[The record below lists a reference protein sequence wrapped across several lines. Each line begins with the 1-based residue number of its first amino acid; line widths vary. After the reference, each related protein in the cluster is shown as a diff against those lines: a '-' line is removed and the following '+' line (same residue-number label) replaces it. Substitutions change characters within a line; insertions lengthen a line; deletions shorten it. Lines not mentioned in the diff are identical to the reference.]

1 MLKLACEFLK
11 LSPEIYQ
18 RFREPERIVKVN
30 FPVKMDNGKTQIFT
44 GYRSQHNNAL
54 GPYKGGLRFSPM
66 VDEQEV
72 KNLSAWMTW
81 KCAVADI
88 PFGGGKGGVIVD
100 TKKLSKTELE
110 RLSRAFVRAIAEM
123 IGPEKDVPA
132 PDMYTTPKIMDWM
145 VDEYTKL
152 APRTVLKD
160 TQGLS
165 LATQTSVTLA
175 TFTGKSLNNGGSEGR
190 TEATGLGGVYI
201 LEALAK
207 KKKLIPAKTKIAVQ
221 GIGNVG
227 EYFARHAEKLGF
239 KIVAMSDSQSGIY
252 NASGLDT
259 ETVMSYKQING
270 SLKNFPGVKA
280 ISNAQL
286 LILKNIDVLVPAAIE
301 EVINKKN
308 ADKINAK
315 YVIEMANGPT
325 TAEADKILEKKKVLV
340 IPDILANSGGVTVSY
355 FEWYQ
360 NMHNEKWTKD
370 EVLAKLKP
378 KLVKAFNEIFKIVES
393 KKVSMRL
400 SAYAIAI
407 KRVLTAEKNN
417 ALK

>member
-1 MLKLACEFLK
+1 MLKQAAEFLK
-11 LSPEIYQ
+11 LSDQIYT
-18 RFREPERIVKVN
+18 RFSEPEKIIKVN

-44 GYRSQHNNAL
+44 GYRSEHNNAM
-54 GPYKGGLRFSPM
+54 GPYKGGLRFSPI
-66 VDEQEV
+66 VDEREV

-100 TKKLSKTELE
+100 TKKLSKSELE
-110 RLSRAFVRAIAEM
+110 KLSRAFVRAIADM

-132 PDMYTTPKIMDWM
+132 PDMYTTAEIMDWM
-145 VDEYTKL
+145 VDEYSKI
-152 APRTVLKD
+152 VGKK
-160 TQGLS
+160 
-165 LATQTSVTLA
+165 TLA
-175 TFTGKSLNNGGSEGR
+175 VFTGKSLGNGGSEGR

-207 KKKLIPAKTKIAVQ
+207 KKNLVPSKTRIAVQ

-239 KIVAMSDSQSGIY
+239 KIVALSDSQSGIF
-252 NASGLDT
+252 NANGLDV

-270 SLKNFPGVKA
+270 SLKNFPNAKA

-286 LILKNIDVLVPAAIE
+286 LTLNDIDVLVPAAIE

-308 ADKINAK
+308 ADKISAK

-400 SAYAIAI
+400 AAYALAI
-407 KRVLTAEKNN
+407 KRVLAAEKNKEKN
-417 ALK
+417 ATK